1 MAEQSYSNLSGY
13 SLGSM
18 DISGANSVTQIFP
31 RPFRVMTISLICGV
45 ATATAAETMT
55 ISRRKYPGSAADASD
70 AVTIGTFSV
79 VATLVAGDE
88 VRVDLSSST
97 KAEFNA
103 GEEIKILCGNSTG
116 TGTVYFLVQGYH
128 FPSGPTPQ
136 SSFSSTAKAVSGS
149 GTIKY
154 AAFTAS

>member
-1 MAEQSYSNLSGY
+1 MAEQSYSNLVGY

-31 RPFRVMTISLICGV
+31 RPFRVMAISFIVGV
-45 ATATAAETMT
+45 VTATATETMT
-55 ISRRKYPGSAADASD
+55 VSRRKYPGSAADAG
-70 AVTIGTFSV
+70 AAETIGTFGV
-79 VATLVAGDE
+79 VSGLVVGDE
-88 VRVDLSSST
+88 VRVDFSAST

-116 TGTVYFLVQGYH
+116 ICTVSFMVHGYH
-128 FPSGPTPQ
+128 FPSGPSPQ